1 MGDTVKPFRIEIP
14 QEALDDLKARLG
26 NTRWPA
32 EHGGWERG
40 VPVAYLKEL
49 VRYWRE
55 QYDWRAHEAR
65 INEFPQFLTE
75 VDGATVHLLH
85 VRSPEPHA
93 VPIMLNHGWPGSFV
107 EYLDVIGPLTDPRAH
122 GLDPATAFHV
132 VVPSIPGF
140 GFSQP
145 LAPGFEIGRIARA
158 YVQIMAALGYERY
171 IVQGGD
177 FGSMISMAM
186 ALQAPEHI
194 LGVHTNFLLTI
205 PPNDPTVMAGLDER
219 DQAKLGLLAR
229 FNAELSGYSVLQSTR
244 PQTISYGLT
253 DSPVGQLAWIVE
265 RFKDWTGAK
274 DAPEEVVDR
283 DQMLTNVMI
292 YWLTAA
298 AAPSAQLYFESAE
311 GMRAAMSGMAPPPV
325 TVPVGVACYAN
336 DIALPIR
343 SLADKLATSIVHW
356 AEFNEGGHFPA
367 MERADV
373 YVRDCR
379 AFAEVLAARGQDG

>member
-1 MGDTVKPFRIEIP
+1 MKPFRIEIP
-14 QEALDDLKARLG
+14 QEALDDLASRLA

-40 VPVAYLKEL
+40 VPVSYLKEL
-49 VRYWRE
+49 VHYWHQ

-65 INEFPQFLTE
+65 INEFPQFITE
-75 VDGATVHLLH
+75 VDGTTIHFLH

-93 VPIMLNHGWPGSFV
+93 VPLMLNHGWPGSFV
-107 EYLDVIGPLTDPRAH
+107 EFLGVIGPLTNPRAH

-145 LAPGFEIGRIARA
+145 LAPGFEVGRVGQA
-158 YVQIMAALGYERY
+158 YLQLMGMLGYDRCL
-171 IVQGGD
+171 VQGGD
-177 FGSMISMAM
+177 FGSMISLAMGTMA
-186 ALQAPEHI
+186 PDHI
-194 LGVHTNFLLTI
+194 IGVHTNFLLTI
-205 PPNDPTVMAGLDER
+205 PPQDPTFLTSLDER
-219 DQAKLGLLAR
+219 DRAKLQLLAR
-229 FNAELSGYSVLQSTR
+229 FNAELSGYSMVQSTR

-283 DQMLTNVMI
+283 DQMLTNAMI
-292 YWLTAA
+292 YWLTASA
-298 AAPSAQLYFESAE
+298 ASSAQLYYESAD
-311 GMRAAMSGMAPPPV
+311 GMRMAMSGVAPPPV
-325 TVPVGVACYAN
+325 TVPVGVASYAH

-343 SLADKLATSIVHW
+343 SLAEKAATRIVHW
-356 AEFNEGGHFPA
+356 AEYDQGGHFPA
-367 MERADV
+367 MERPDE
-373 YVRDCR
+373 YVMDLRT
-379 AFAEVLAARGQDG
+379 FAAIATRG